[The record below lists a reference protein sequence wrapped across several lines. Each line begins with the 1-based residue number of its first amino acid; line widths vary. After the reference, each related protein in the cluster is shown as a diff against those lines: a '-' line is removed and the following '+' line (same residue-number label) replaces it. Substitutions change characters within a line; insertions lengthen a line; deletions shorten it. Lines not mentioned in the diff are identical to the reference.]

1 MLKFLKVFL
10 ALMVTVILALIAI
23 PFFVD
28 VNDYKPEIRQ
38 AVYDATG
45 RNLNIGNIKL
55 SLFPWVGF
63 TLTDIS
69 LDNAKGFSPAHMLEV
84 ESIDI
89 KVALIPL
96 LDQQVEVK
104 RFDLERPKLWLSQ
117 NDNGSNNWSDLQSQH
132 TSEIQSA
139 HASTSKAN
147 QQASQ
152 ASAMP
157 TVAFEAKLLQL
168 LNGQVFWED
177 SKGKLTLQNVD
188 LKITDL
194 QLQQPIGINLSAEL
208 AGNPVHITGQVGPIL
223 DLAKLDVN
231 ALPALIRIQSD
242 NFALAPLAAWLPEL
256 TDEQEQQIGKLDDI
270 KISLDISAEQHAD
283 KLLLS
288 TGSIDIQAKNSIHAA
303 WKLNVAALNT
313 LKLESLAMAM
323 DGKDVLSLSGKVRHL
338 QKHPKFEAKLITS
351 QLQRIW
357 LNQFSPRLEN
367 IYKNHPKPW
376 QSIKIEAFLAGD
388 TDIIE
393 IRNMQLKLD
402 NEPLQ
407 VSGDIALGAAPD
419 IQLRMTANELHL
431 DPWLPQSQKQK
442 AAPNLASKNIPNT
455 SQETEPNLTFLK
467 PWYLSARLQ
476 AKSLYVKRLKLEN
489 LHMTLSSEKGVI
501 RLNPLSFNINGGHI
515 QDALTLYAN
524 QYPTT
529 WKESVNIRGV
539 SIQPILKALADFDQL
554 SGITTLNAE
563 ITGKGL
569 LPKHIIHSMKGRGDF
584 LFEDGQFK
592 GVDIAKTIR
601 KLKKQPTTTQQ
612 SDFAQMQGTFH
623 IKDAT
628 ITNHD
633 LYMASPLFRLT
644 GKGIIYLDPLKIDY
658 HVRPRLVKTLAGQ
671 GGSIR
676 QKGVVV
682 PLHIYGPFEHIQTDV
697 VMDKAALLD
706 SAAAI
711 NNATGHK
718 INGVGGKVLDQGFVK
733 TRDEEVAKA
742 KQKAKAKL
750 EAEKERARQKAA
762 QKAKDK
768 LKDLLKGFKF

>member
-10 ALMVTVILALIAI
+10 ALMVAVILALIAI

-104 RFDLERPKLWLSQ
+104 RFDLEQPKIWLSQ
-117 NDNGSNNWSDLQSQH
+117 DENGNNNWSDLQQKSVAPEQ
-132 TSEIQSA
+132 TSTTATPTNQS
-139 HASTSKAN
+139 
-147 QQASQ
+147 
-152 ASAMP
+152 SAMP
-157 TVAFEAKLLQL
+157 AIAFEAKLLQL

-231 ALPALIRIQSD
+231 ALPALIRIQSE

-256 TDEQEQQIGKLDDI
+256 TDEQEQQVGKLENI
-270 KISLDISAEQHAD
+270 KVSLDMSAEQHAD

-288 TGSIDIQAKNSIHAA
+288 SGTINIQTKNNIHIT

-313 LKLESLAMAM
+313 LKLESLTMAM
-323 DGKDVLSLSGKVRHL
+323 DNKDILTLSGKVRHL
-338 QKHPKFEAKLITS
+338 QKHPRFEAKLHTS
-351 QLQRIW
+351 KLQRIW
-357 LNQFSPRLEN
+357 LNNFIPALQD
-367 IYKNHPKPW
+367 IYHTHPQPW
-376 QSIKIEAFLAGD
+376 QSIKVEAFLAGD
-388 TDIIE
+388 ADIIE
-393 IRNMQLKLD
+393 IRNMRLGLD
-402 NEPLQ
+402 DEPLQ
-407 VSGDIALGAAPD
+407 ISGDIALGAAPD
-419 IQLRMTANELHL
+419 MQLRMTANELHI
-431 DPWLPQSQKQK
+431 DPWIPQSQKKGSPDAASTTRTTPEVK
-442 AAPNLASKNIPNT
+442 AA
-455 SQETEPNLTFLK
+455 EPDLTFLK
-467 PWYLSARLQ
+467 PWYLSVRLQ
-476 AKSLYVKRLKLEN
+476 AKRLYVKKLKLEN
-489 LHMTLSSEKGVI
+489 LRMTLSSEKGVV
-501 RLNPLSFNINGGHI
+501 RLNPLSFDINGGHI
-515 QDALTLYAN
+515 HDTLTLYAN
-524 QYPTT
+524 QYPAT
-529 WKESVNIRGV
+529 WKESINMKGV
-539 SIQPILKALADFDQL
+539 AIQPILQALADFDQL
-554 SGITTLNAE
+554 SGVATLNADVA
-563 ITGKGL
+563 GKGL
-569 LPKHIIHSMKGRGDF
+569 LFKNIIHSMKGRGNF

-592 GVDIAKTIR
+592 GVDIAKAVR
-601 KLKKQPTTTQQ
+601 KLKKQPATTQQ

-623 IKDAT
+623 IKDAA

-644 GKGIIYLDPLKIDY
+644 GKGTIYLDPPKIDY
-658 HVRPRLVKTLAGQ
+658 HIRPRLVKTLAGQ
-671 GGSIR
+671 GGSVR

-682 PLHIYGPFEHIQTDV
+682 PLHVYGPFEHIQTEV
-697 VMDKAALLD
+697 VVDRKALLD

-711 NNATGHK
+711 NDATGHK

-742 KQKAKAKL
+742 KQKAKDKL
-750 EAEKERARQKAA
+750 AEEKEKARQKAA
-762 QKAKDK
+762 QEAKDK